1 MINVWGDSVVCGIV
15 AHLSRKEIEEDA
27 LRQQQAAAEQAEAE
41 AEAEVPKLNGNVTE
55 SIEMET
61 TDLKKRSAVNADDNN
76 SNIDF

>member
-27 LRQQQAAAEQAEAE
+27 LRQQQAAAE

>member
-41 AEAEVPKLNGNVTE
+41 AEVPKLNGNVTE

>member
-27 LRQQQAAAEQAEAE
+27 LRQQQATAEEAE
-41 AEAEVPKLNGNVTE
+41 AESEVPKLNGNVTE
-55 SIEMET
+55 AIEMET
-61 TDLKKRSAVNADDNN
+61 TDFKKRSAVNADDNN

>member
-27 LRQQQAAAEQAEAE
+27 MRQQQAAAEAGAG
-41 AEAEVPKLNGNVTE
+41 ADSEVPKLNGNVTE
-55 SIEMET
+55 AIEMET
-61 TDLKKRSAVNADDNN
+61 TDFKKRSAVNADDNN

>member
-27 LRQQQAAAEQAEAE
+27 LRQQQAAVEEAE
-41 AEAEVPKLNGNVTE
+41 IEAPKLNGNLTE
-55 SIEMET
+55 AIEMET
-61 TDLKKRSAVNADDNN
+61 TDLKKRSTVNADDNN